1 VQVLL
6 PAGFEI
12 ENPRLSTRETLPWI
26 SSANLE
32 VDYFDFRDDQVLLFL
47 DLPDQ
52 SWRTGY
58 VVLRAVTPGTF
69 RLPPIQA
76 EAMYEPQ
83 IRAVGERG
91 TVRVVTRQ

>member
-1 VQVLL
+1 ML
-6 PAGFEI
+6 PNEAAGDVHAHATAD
-12 ENPRLSTRETLPWI
+12 LTGSYL
-26 SSANLE
+26 
-32 VDYFDFRDDQVLLFL
+32 DFRDDQVLLFL

-52 SWRTGY
+52 NWRTGY
-58 VVLRAVTPGTF
+58 VLLRAVTPGTF

-91 TVRVVTRQ
+91 TVQVVVRQ